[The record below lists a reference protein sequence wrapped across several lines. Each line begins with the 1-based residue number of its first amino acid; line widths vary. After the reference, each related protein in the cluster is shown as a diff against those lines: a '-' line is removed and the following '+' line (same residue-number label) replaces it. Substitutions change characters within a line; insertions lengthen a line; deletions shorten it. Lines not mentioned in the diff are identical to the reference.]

1 MHGTYSLLI
10 LVLVGGQGIGKTNFF
25 RWLLPEELRDYY
37 GESKLDSGKDDAM
50 LMTSKL
56 ILCDDEFSG
65 KSKSEYK
72 HLKDISSKQWFNM
85 RLPYGRRTQD
95 FRRYAVLCGTSNDS
109 EIIND
114 PTGNRRIVP
123 INVKAI
129 DFQAFKAID
138 KVDLLLEA
146 YHIYK
151 SEGDTSW
158 QLEKQ
163 DIQLLNDSAKSNEQV
178 DTVEEAILM
187 YFEKTEV
194 DIDANWWTT
203 TEIVS
208 HMMQFTK
215 LHFNMTRIGIA
226 MKNLGFPKASR
237 RKNGKV
243 MRCYWVRER
252 VQHKLDNSYYG

>member
-1 MHGTYSLLI
+1 
-10 LVLVGGQGIGKTNFF
+10 
-25 RWLLPEELRDYY
+25 
-37 GESKLDSGKDDAM
+37 
-50 LMTSKL
+50 
-56 ILCDDEFSG
+56 
-65 KSKSEYK
+65 
-72 HLKDISSKQWFNM
+72 
-85 RLPYGRRTQD
+85 
-95 FRRYAVLCGTSNDS
+95 VLCGTSNDS

-123 INVKAI
+123 INVKSI

-203 TEIVS
+203 TEVVS

-252 VQHKLDNSYYG
+252 VQHKPDNIYYG

>member
-1 MHGTYSLLI
+1 
-10 LVLVGGQGIGKTNFF
+10 
-25 RWLLPEELRDYY
+25 
-37 GESKLDSGKDDAM
+37 
-50 LMTSKL
+50 
-56 ILCDDEFSG
+56 
-65 KSKSEYK
+65 
-72 HLKDISSKQWFNM
+72 
-85 RLPYGRRTQD
+85 
-95 FRRYAVLCGTSNDS
+95 
-109 EIIND
+109 
-114 PTGNRRIVP
+114 
-123 INVKAI
+123 
-129 DFQAFKAID
+129 
-138 KVDLLLEA
+138 
-146 YHIYK
+146 
-151 SEGDTSW
+151 
-158 QLEKQ
+158 LEKQ

-187 YFEKTEV
+187 YFEKTEA

-252 VQHKLDNSYYG
+252 VQHKPDNTYYG